1 MAVCVPVRDLK
12 NTAEFVG
19 LVERESDVAVTKN
32 GYGIMHRTDSIFP
45 TSRIQFEDAE
55 FNAPAN
61 PDAYLTD
68 LYRNYMQIPPKEK
81 QIVHSVFILPELI
94 EEEGERN

>member
-1 MAVCVPVRDLK
+1 
-12 NTAEFVG
+12 
-19 LVERESDVAVTKN
+19 
-32 GYGIMHRTDSIFP
+32 MHRTDSIFP

-68 LYRNYMQIPPKEK
+68 LYRNYMQLPPEDKRGG
-81 QIVHSVFILPELI
+81 HAVFYMEELK
-94 EEEGERN
+94 